1 MYIDRALLLVFA
13 LALVFF
19 PTLEDWVFA
28 DAEHWYR
35 PFLIWFGVVAA
46 AFWNQYRRGA
56 DEL

>member
-19 PTLEDWVFA
+19 PTLEGWVFA
-28 DAEHWYR
+28 DPEHWYR
-35 PFLIWFGVVAA
+35 PFLIWFGVVVA
-46 AFWNQYRRGA
+46 AFWNQYRRGF